1 MALRRTLVA
10 LPYLVA
16 ALLLFSS
23 PAGAR
28 TVDRVAA
35 IAGSHVILLSEVRR
49 AAAPA
54 VHLIHETD
62 PLARA
67 RAETKALRAACE
79 TLIDDRLVEDEAER
93 THVVVA
99 DDEVDRAVDA
109 VARNNGSTRAELLA
123 AAAEQGLSER
133 DYRAV
138 LSAEL
143 LRAKL
148 TQLRRP
154 SGKPLEEAEAALVA
168 ELRSKV
174 YVEDR
179 LAP

>member
-1 MALRRTLVA
+1 MAPRRTLLA
-10 LPYLVA
+10 LPYLAA
-16 ALLLFSS
+16 ALLLFAP
-23 PAGAR
+23 PASAR

-35 IAGSHVILLSEVRR
+35 LAGSHVILLSEVRH

-54 VHLIHETD
+54 IHLIHETD

-67 RAETKALRAACE
+67 RAVTKALRAACE

-93 THVVVA
+93 THLVVA
-99 DDEVDRAVDA
+99 DDEIDRAIDA
-109 VARNNGSTRAELLA
+109 VARNNGRTRPELLA
-123 AAAEQGLSER
+123 VVAEQGFSER

-138 LSAEL
+138 LSAQL
-143 LRAKL
+143 LRGKL

-154 SGKPLEEAEAALVA
+154 SGKPFEEAEAALVA